1 MFMWIKKLGSVR
13 LSWGS
18 WGFWGLGFHK
28 FLGFHRFLGFNEFMR
43 FLGFL
48 VGPKAQKLLEVL
60 IKLCCLLRFKGY
72 QSDFLGQFA
81 NLISE

>member
-1 MFMWIKKLGSVR
+1 MLMGIQKWGSVR

-18 WGFWGLGFHK
+18 WDFWG
-28 FLGFHRFLGFNEFMR
+28 LGFHRFLGF
-43 FLGFL
+43 L
-48 VGPKAQKLLEVL
+48 VGPRDQKLLEVL
-60 IKLCCLLRFKGY
+60 IKFCCLLRFKGY